1 MLSNEKVNLLGVN
14 SQTNTKTLTATIDL
28 ALEVH
33 NNKEINKLLSK
44 LKQLKD
50 VSDAH
55 RL

>member
-1 MLSNEKVNLLGVN
+1 VN

-28 ALEVH
+28 SLEVDS
-33 NNKEINKLLSK
+33 NKEIKKLLAK